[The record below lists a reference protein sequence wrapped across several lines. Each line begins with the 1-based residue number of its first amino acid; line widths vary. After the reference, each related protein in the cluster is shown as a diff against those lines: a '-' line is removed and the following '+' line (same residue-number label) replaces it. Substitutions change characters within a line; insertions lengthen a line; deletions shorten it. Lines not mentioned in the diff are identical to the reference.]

1 MRLMGSFIKLRT
13 LFQPGGEGHGLMAS
27 GIGNCPSRRFSLGC
41 YEIYISS
48 TCNGRSSPAMVARQ
62 PAMVAR
68 QPAMVARQPAMV
80 ARQPAMVAR
89 QPAMVARQPV
99 MVTLAAPVLGIASHA
114 MAWDLCIAADLE
126 YSSSEDEFSG
136 HKI

>member
-68 QPAMVARQPAMV
+68 QP
-80 ARQPAMVAR
+80 
-89 QPAMVARQPV
+89 V